1 MEITAIKVKQPLAEF
16 YIAKIKASDLLKV
29 STSAVARYNKNGE
42 LEGNQRPLKPE
53 RLKAISKFIQSSEMS
68 FPTSII
74 VAANI
79 DENGKILEEN
89 NPLRWNITPTDSDTF
104 LINIPDGGISSLII
118 DGQHRLN
125 AFKEID
131 FKYSDEIELVCSIF
145 FDLPNPYQAY
155 LFATINGNQKRV
167 DKSLALE
174 LFGFNVENEAQ
185 DTWSPEKLAVFL
197 TRKFNFK
204 EGSPLYGRIKLASI
218 TEELNINK
226 DDLLLSTAAMVDGI
240 LTLISSNPQR
250 DRDLLAIKK
259 KNLFGDK
266 SRKILTNQKDNS
278 VLRELYLNCQDNE
291 LYEILKSYFTSVKT
305 KLWDVAKENSIIVK
319 TIGISALFDV
329 LKTILQKDTSIR
341 DFNKYID
348 KITNVDY
355 TNNYFSLSGKGK
367 SRLKRI
373 LKYKMELIS
382 KEDLQE
388 NDDKYCF

>member
-42 LEGNQRPLKPE
+42 LEGNQRPLKLK
-53 RLKAISKFIQSSEMS
+53 RLNAISRFIQSSEMS

-79 DENGKILEEN
+79 DENGKILEEDSS
-89 NPLRWNITPTDSDTF
+89 LRWNITSTDYSDTF
-104 LINIPDGGISSLII
+104 LIDIPDDGISSLII

-125 AFKEID
+125 AFTKID
-131 FKYSDEIELVCSIF
+131 SKYSEEIELVCSIF

-155 LFATINGNQKRV
+155 LFATINGNQKPV
-167 DKSLALE
+167 NKSLALE

-185 DTWSPEKLAVFL
+185 NTWSPEKLAVFL

-204 EGSPLYGRIKLASI
+204 EGSPLYGQIKLASI
-218 TEELNINK
+218 TDELNINK
-226 DDLLLSTAAMVDGI
+226 DSLLLSTAAMVEGI
-240 LTLISSNPQR
+240 LTLISANPQR

-259 KNLFGDK
+259 NNLFGDK
-266 SRKILTNQKDNS
+266 TRKVLCNQKDNS
-278 VLRELYLNCQDNE
+278 ILRELYLNCQDNE

-329 LKTILQKDTSIR
+329 LKTILQKDKSIR
-341 DFNKYID
+341 DFDEYID

-367 SRLKRI
+367 SRLKRV

-388 NDDKYCF
+388 DDEKNI